1 MKHLIKSNGQYF
13 TLDEHGN
20 PQEAALNQI
29 QEKGMDDIGILTR
42 RTDTRLVVM
51 SHEGQ
56 LGRGHKYRALV
67 NQRDL
72 TKVRQLPVIN
82 YEYVKLGALYY
93 DGTELARPT
102 KPWRD
107 SVAFDG
113 EYGNIPEFHGNMS
126 KYSFGPAT
134 SEETVLY
141 WHKFIDY
148 EQNKTLLICDRNLI
162 HSITWN
168 HLNGAGFIFGK
179 EIELDGRLYKC
190 RVLTGGSASRGGTSD
205 PSYAGGKLP
214 NEWDRYVMNGADVG
228 EPHFAYAPIP
238 VPEDYPDTSLI
249 YDQTAWARAHNQAW
263 NWIAMRSW
271 CQDASG
277 AYRVNR
283 GHHSARHWNTT
294 TPSNTYTNHGWRP
307 VLELI
312 QS

>member
-1 MKHLIKSNGQYF
+1 MLEFIRNEGFGRVY
-13 TLDEHGN
+13 
-20 PQEAALNQI
+20 EAEIDQGALGVVT
-29 QEKGMDDIGILTR
+29 GMR
-42 RTDTRLVVM
+42 VRL
-51 SHEGQ
+51 
-56 LGRGHKYRALV
+56 RF
-67 NQRDL
+67 D
-72 TKVRQLPVIN
+72 
-82 YEYVKLGALYY
+82 YEYVALGALYY
-93 DGTELARPT
+93 DGTELVRPT
-102 KPWRD
+102 RPWRD
-107 SVAFDG
+107 NVAFDG
-113 EYGNIPEFHGNMS
+113 EYGNIPAFHGDMS

-141 WHKFIDY
+141 WHKFID
-148 EQNKTLLICDRNLI
+148 QNKTLLICDRNLI
-162 HSITWN
+162 HSISWD
-168 HLNGAGFIFGK
+168 HLNDAGFIFGK

-190 RVLTGGSASRGGTSD
+190 RVLTGGSANRDGGSDTS
-205 PSYAGGKLP
+205 YEGGKLP

-238 VPEDYPDTSLI
+238 VPEDYPGTSI
-249 YDQTAWARAHNQAW
+249 RTDQTAWARAHNQAW

>member
-56 LGRGHKYRALV
+56 LGRGHEYRALV

-93 DGTELARPT
+93 DGVELVRPT
-102 KPWRD
+102 RPWRD

-113 EYGNIPEFHGNMS
+113 EYGNIPAFHGDMS

-162 HSITWN
+162 RSISWD
-168 HLNGAGFIFGK
+168 HLDGAGFIFGK
-179 EIELDGRLYKC
+179 EIELDGQRYKC
-190 RVLTGGSASRGGTSD
+190 RVLIGGSENRGGND
-205 PSYAGGKLP
+205 YAGGRLP
-214 NEWDRYVMNGADVG
+214 NEWDRYVMNGVDVG

-238 VPEDYPDTSLI
+238 VPEDYPDTPI
-249 YDQTAWARAHNQAW
+249 AGDQTAWARAHNQAW
-263 NWIAMRSW
+263 NWISMYSW
-271 CQDASG
+271 CQETNGSNHVVRGNYG
-277 AYRVNR
+277 ARYWRT
-283 GHHSARHWNTT
+283 HSPT
-294 TPSNTYTNHGWRP
+294 STYTYIGWRP
-307 VLELI
+307 VLELL
-312 QS
+312 

>member
-29 QEKGMDDIGILTR
+29 QEKGMDDIGILAR

-93 DGTELARPT
+93 DGVELARPT
-102 KPWRD
+102 RPWRNNE
-107 SVAFDG
+107 AFDG
-113 EYGNIPEFHGNMS
+113 EYGNIPARHGDMS

-141 WHKFIDY
+141 WHKFID
-148 EQNKTLLICDRNLI
+148 QNKTLLICDRNI
-162 HSITWN
+162 VRSISWN
-168 HLNGAGFIFGK
+168 HLDGAGFIFGK
-179 EIELDGRLYKC
+179 EIKLDGQRYKC
-190 RVLTGGSASRGGTSD
+190 RVLTGGAAHRSGGTGESFE
-205 PSYAGGKLP
+205 GGQLP

-238 VPEDYPDTSLI
+238 VPEDYPGTNI
-249 YDQTAWARAHNQAW
+249 FNDQTAWARAHNQAW
-263 NWIAMRSW
+263 NWISMGSW
-271 CQDASG
+271 CQETSG
-277 AYRVNR
+277 SLRVTR
-283 GHHSARHWNTT
+283 GSGSARYWNAGSPGNAS
-294 TPSNTYTNHGWRP
+294 TPFGWRP

>member
-13 TLDEHGN
+13 TFDEHGN

-29 QEKGMDDIGILTR
+29 QEKGMDDISILTR

-56 LGRGHKYRALV
+56 LGGGHKYRVLV
-67 NQRDL
+67 SQHDF

-102 KPWRD
+102 RPWRNTI
-107 SVAFDG
+107 AFDG
-113 EYGNIPEFHGNMS
+113 EYGNIPARHGDVS

-141 WHKFIDY
+141 WHKFID
-148 EQNKTLLICDRNLI
+148 QNKTLLICDRNLI
-162 HSITWN
+162 HSISWD
-168 HLNGAGFIFGK
+168 HLNGANFIFGK

-190 RVLTGGSASRGGTSD
+190 RVLTGGSANRGGTSNN
-205 PSYAGGKLP
+205 SYAGGQLP

-238 VPEDYPDTSLI
+238 VPEDYPGTSI
-249 YDQTAWARAHNQAW
+249 YTDQTVWARAHNQAW
-263 NWIAMRSW
+263 NWISIWSW
-271 CQDASG
+271 CQETNSSL
-277 AYRVNR
+277 RVLR
-283 GHHSARHWNTT
+283 GYNSARHWHSSVPTDAG
-294 TPSNTYTNHGWRP
+294 TYIGWRP

>member
-56 LGRGHKYRALV
+56 LGRGHEYRALV

-93 DGTELARPT
+93 DGAELVRPT
-102 KPWRD
+102 RPWQD

-113 EYGNIPEFHGNMS
+113 EYGNIPAFHGDMS

-141 WHKFIDY
+141 WHKFID
-148 EQNKTLLICDRNLI
+148 QNKTLLICDRNLI
-162 HSITWN
+162 RSISWN

-179 EIELDGRLYKC
+179 EIELDGQRYKC
-190 RVLTGGSASRGGTSD
+190 RVLTGGAADRGNF
-205 PSYAGGKLP
+205 YAGGQLP
-214 NEWDRYVMNGADVG
+214 NEWDRYVMNGADIDFG
-228 EPHFAYAPIP
+228 QPIFEKAPLP
-238 VPEDYPDTSLI
+238 VPEDYPAADLSS
-249 YDQTAWARAHNQAW
+249 DQTTWARAHNQAW
-263 NWIAMRSW
+263 NWISMLSW
-271 CQDASG
+271 CQEMG
-277 AYRVNR
+277 QAYRVAR
-283 GHHSARHWNTT
+283 GNFSARSWEMYMSSTT
-294 TPSNTYTNHGWRP
+294 YAYLGWRP
-307 VLELI
+307 VLELL
-312 QS
+312 